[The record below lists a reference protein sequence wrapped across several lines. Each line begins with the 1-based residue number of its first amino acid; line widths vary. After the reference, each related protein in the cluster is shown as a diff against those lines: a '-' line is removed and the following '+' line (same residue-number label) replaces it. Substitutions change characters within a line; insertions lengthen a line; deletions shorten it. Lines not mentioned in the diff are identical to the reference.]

1 MLLEVDG
8 VSKRFGGVQALTRVS
23 VAVAAAEIVGLIGP
37 NGAGKTTLFA
47 VISGFE
53 RPDEGTVTL
62 DGRACMGL
70 PPYETCRLGLART
83 FQLVQPFGDL
93 SVLDNVMVGAL
104 NRTRSVADARAR
116 AREVLSLTRLE
127 PYAAR
132 AAHGLPIG
140 LRKRLELARA
150 LATRPRLL
158 LLDEVMAG
166 LNPTEVADTVAV
178 VRAIRETGVAV
189 LVIEHVMA
197 AVMDLSDRIAV
208 LHHGEMI
215 ATGTPETITHDAGV
229 IDAYLGEVPTT
240 SSPDGAG

>member
-1 MLLEVDG
+1 VCAVLLEVAG
-8 VSKRFGGVQALTRVS
+8 VSKRFGGVQALSRVS
-23 VAVAAAEIVGLIGP
+23 LTVAAGEILGLIGP

-47 VISGFE
+47 VVSGFE

-62 DGRACMGL
+62 DGRACVGL

-93 SVLDNVMVGAL
+93 TVLDNVMVGAF
-104 NRTRSVADARAR
+104 NRIPAVAAARAH
-116 AREVLSLTRLE
+116 AGEVLRLTRLA
-127 PYAAR
+127 PYADR
-132 AAHGLPIG
+132 RAHGLPIG

-166 LNPTEVADTVAV
+166 LNPTEVAETVAV
-178 VRAIRETGVAV
+178 VKAIRDTGVAV

-215 ATGTPETITHDAGV
+215 ATGTPAVVTRDARV
-229 IDAYLGEVPTT
+229 IDAYLGEIVT
-240 SSPDGAG
+240 

>member
-1 MLLEVDG
+1 MLLDVRG

-23 VAVAAAEIVGLIGP
+23 LTVAAGEIVGLIGP

-53 RPDEGTVTL
+53 RPDEGDVTL
-62 DGRACMGL
+62 EGRECVGL
-70 PPYETCRLGLART
+70 PPHETCRLGLART
-83 FQLVQPFGDL
+83 FQLVQPFPDL
-93 SVLDNVMVGAL
+93 TVLDNVMVGAF
-104 NRTRSVADARAR
+104 NRIPSVAGARAH
-116 AREVLSLTRLE
+116 AREVLGLTRLE
-127 PYAAR
+127 PYADR
-132 AAHGLPIG
+132 LAHGLPIG

-166 LNPTEVADTVAV
+166 LNPTEVAAPVGVVKAV
-178 VRAIRETGVAV
+178 RDTGVAV

-215 ATGTPETITHDAGV
+215 ATGTPTSITRDARV
-229 IDAYLGEVPTT
+229 IDAYLGEPLTA
-240 SSPDGAG
+240 P